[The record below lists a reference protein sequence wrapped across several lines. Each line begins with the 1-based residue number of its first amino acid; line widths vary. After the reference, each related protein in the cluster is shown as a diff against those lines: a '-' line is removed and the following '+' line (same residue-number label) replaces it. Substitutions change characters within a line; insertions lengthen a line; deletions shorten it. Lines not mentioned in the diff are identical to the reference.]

1 MHWIIPHAVADEAR
15 WYVLKVADAVR
26 PARCRLAQG
35 PFVSEVGAGKL
46 PFRPESEN
54 RAGQMVG
61 AS

>member
-1 MHWIIPHAVADEAR
+1 MVWIIPHAVPGGSR

-35 PFVSEVGAGKL
+35 PFVSEVGAGEL
-46 PFRPESEN
+46 PLRPASRN

>member
-1 MHWIIPHAVADEAR
+1 MRWIIPHALPDESR
-15 WYVLKVADAVR
+15 WYVLKIAGVVR

-35 PFVSEVGAGKL
+35 PFVWEVGAGKL
-46 PFRPESEN
+46 PLRPASEN

>member
-1 MHWIIPHAVADEAR
+1 MQWVIPHGLADESR
-15 WYVLKVADAVR
+15 WCVLKVAGAVR